1 MSPVNDSRLQ
11 GHSALLTGLA
21 LLLLSGCA
29 SSSYVEEVELRVRA
43 LELERERLKAQMEQD
58 VSRLTNLHGMLTE
71 AEATLRRS
79 GVKLGIR
86 MEQVEESLPALKGE
100 VESLNFRLNASDHS
114 VEALKRE
121 LFDRLGASAVY
132 LPAEIPKSAD
142 DVFELAQKQ
151 MKAEKLREARALFDY
166 FEASFP
172 DDPRADNALM
182 SIGAILEGTGD
193 VSGAIK
199 IYQRVHDTHSK
210 GDQVSK
216 ALWRIGELFVA
227 REDCDRAK
235 SVFDYLAQSYSET
248 AEGKDAVMKTAD
260 INKTCGVGE

>member
-1 MSPVNDSRLQ
+1 M
-11 GHSALLTGLA
+11 GGLT

-29 SSSYVEEVELRVRA
+29 TSSHLAEVELRVKT
-43 LELERERLKAQMEQD
+43 LELDRERLKAQMERD
-58 VSRLTNLHGMLTE
+58 VGRLRNLHGMLTE

-100 VESLNFRLNASDHS
+100 VESLNFRLKSAKHGL
-114 VEALKRE
+114 EILKRE

-132 LPAEIPKSAD
+132 LPADIPKEANG
-142 DVFELAQKQ
+142 VFELAQQRQKT
-151 MKAEKLREARALFDY
+151 EKLREARALFDY

-172 DDPRADNALM
+172 DDPRADDALM
-182 SIGAILEGTGD
+182 AIGAILEGAGD

-199 IYQRVHDTHSK
+199 LYQRIHDSHGE

-216 ALWRIGELFVA
+216 ALWRIGELFLA

-235 SVFDYLAQSYSET
+235 SIFDYLAQSYAET
-248 AEGKDAVMKTAD
+248 PEGKDAAMKTSEIEA
-260 INKTCGVGE
+260 TCGVEE